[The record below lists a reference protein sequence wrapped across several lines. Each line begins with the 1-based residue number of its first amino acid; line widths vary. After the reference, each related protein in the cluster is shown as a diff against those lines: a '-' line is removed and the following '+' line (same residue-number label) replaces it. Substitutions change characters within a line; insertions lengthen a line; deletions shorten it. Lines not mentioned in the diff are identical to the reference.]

1 MDAESPL
8 LAFTTCP
15 DAESARRIA
24 RSLVESGVAACVNV
38 LPPMESVYRWK
49 GNVEEASER
58 LLIMKVS
65 RGNYDGLEQR
75 IRELHPYELPEIVA
89 ISIDAGLP
97 EYLAWIV
104 GPGRTP

>member
-1 MDAESPL
+1 MDSESPL

-15 DAESARRIA
+15 DAESGRRIA
-24 RSLVESGVAACVNV
+24 RSLVESGLAACVNM

-49 GNVEEASER
+49 GNIETASEH

-65 RGNYDGLEQR
+65 RANYGRVEQR

-89 ISIDAGLP
+89 VSIDAGLP
-97 EYLAWIV
+97 AYLAWIV
-104 GPGRTP
+104 APDRTP

>member
-15 DAESARRIA
+15 DVESARRIA
-24 RSLVESGVAACVNV
+24 RSLVESRLAACVNV
-38 LPPMESVYRWK
+38 LPAMQSIYRWK
-49 GNVEEASER
+49 GKVEEASEH

-65 RGNYDGLEQR
+65 RTNYGNLEQR

-89 ISIDAGLP
+89 VSIDAGLP
-97 EYLAWIV
+97 AYLAWIV
-104 GPGRTP
+104 DPDRTP